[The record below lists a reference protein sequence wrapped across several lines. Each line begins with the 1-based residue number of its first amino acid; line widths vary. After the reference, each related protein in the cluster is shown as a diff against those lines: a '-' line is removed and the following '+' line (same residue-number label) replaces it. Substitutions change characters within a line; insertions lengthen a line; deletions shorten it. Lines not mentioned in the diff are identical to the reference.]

1 MGVRTIFK
9 VIKRN
14 LNFTPFLRVL
24 FFNKFFTHKLFIWS
38 SIFTDMICHFLIF
51 RYLPPNLIN
60 TLCLRFWFKEVHANH
75 TSDHSILLKSH
86 NYWCNLGEHWTI
98 SSNLKDKKN
107 KHYYRIHIE
116 IFENGMW
123 IPTPS
128 LPVPCSPLQF
138 VISLSLSGISNMFK
152 YTNTHRHG
160 KRIDPPMTQIA
171 NQK

>member
-1 MGVRTIFK
+1 MRTIFK

-98 SSNLKDKKN
+98 SSNLKDKKTN
-107 KHYYRIHIE
+107 INIAYTLKSLKMACEFLLQASQFRAPHY
-116 IFENGMW
+116 NLS
-123 IPTPS
+123 S
-128 LPVPCSPLQF
+128 L
-138 VISLSLSGISNMFK
+138 SLSLSGISNMFK
-152 YTNTHRHG
+152 YTNTYRHG